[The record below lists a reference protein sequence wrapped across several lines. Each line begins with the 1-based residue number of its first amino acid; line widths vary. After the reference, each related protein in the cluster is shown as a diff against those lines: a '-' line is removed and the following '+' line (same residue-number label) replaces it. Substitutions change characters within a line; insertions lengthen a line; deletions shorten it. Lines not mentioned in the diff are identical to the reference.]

1 MPPRMQIALFKYL
14 PLPLAILSAGPLLI
28 ANPVRTEDLL
38 HIDNGTVKI
47 GIDRDKGASISWISW
62 SDYPKNMVNSKD
74 PGRLI
79 QQSYYAGHRLDR
91 TADGQS
97 KNWSPWSWNP
107 IQGGGVSSWARV
119 VNFQR
124 LDANTL
130 YGETVPKLWDM
141 PDEEADALMLQ
152 WTGFEPEMPNVIVV
166 RCELQ
171 AKRERNDRW
180 GPAKLS
186 PQEIP
191 ACYFTR
197 NFSDM
202 KSYLGDG
209 NWREETQRPGPPWG
223 KTHPPLNAMA
233 FFESGGQGIAVF
245 SPTATQH
252 WNFGPHGPGASDDP
266 AAGPCMHVAPIDRIL
281 LGPKSNYSYRYWL
294 AVGTETE
301 IAERLDLLIE
311 KYAKEKSTLTP

>member
-1 MPPRMQIALFKYL
+1 MPNPPFRRIYVAF
-14 PLPLAILSAGPLLI
+14 AIIVISSTLTG
-28 ANPVRTEDLL
+28 NPKRTEDLL

-91 TADGQS
+91 TAEGQS

-119 VNFQR
+119 IEFQR
-124 LDANTL
+124 LNANTL
-130 YGETVPKLWDM
+130 YGKTIPKLWDM
-141 PDEEADALMLQ
+141 PDEEAEALMLQ
-152 WTGFEPEMPNVIVV
+152 WTGFEPEMPNVVVV
-166 RCELQ
+166 RCELK
-171 AKRERNDRW
+171 AKREVNDRW
-180 GPAKLS
+180 GPARLS

-197 NFSDM
+197 NFNNM
-202 KSYLGDG
+202 RSYLGDG
-209 NWREETQRPGPPWG
+209 KWRIENKRPGLPWG
-223 KTHPPLNAMA
+223 KAHPPLNAMA
-233 FFESGGQGIAVF
+233 FFEYGGQGIAVF

-252 WNFGPHGPGASDDP
+252 WNFGPHGPGLSDDP
-266 AAGPCMHVAPIDRIL
+266 AEGPCIHVAPIDRIL
-281 LGPKSNYSYRYWL
+281 LGPESTYSYRYWL
-294 AVGTETE
+294 VVGTETE
-301 IAERLDLLIE
+301 IADRLDSLLE
-311 KYAKEKSTLTP
+311 KYSKEKSTLTN